1 MSREVEDLNRRLLR
15 ARDAMDRAYAEPL
28 DVRAVAAV
36 AYISPAHFSRS
47 FRDVFGETP
56 HRYLQ
61 RRKVER
67 SMFLLRETDRSVT
80 DRSSFFGSSD
90 IGWKFAVDDLESTP
104 YEDPARHQRMSPIS
118 YVKNISTPLLI
129 IHSESD
135 LRCNIEQ
142 AEQLFA
148 ALKYMGCEVL
158 FVRFEGQ
165 SHGLSRGGHP
175 HSRLE
180 RLRHIRGWFEQHL

>member
-1 MSREVEDLNRRLLR
+1 MGGSYGGFMTNWLISHSNRFK
-15 ARDAMDRAYAEPL
+15 
-28 DVRAVAAV
+28 AA
-36 AYISPAHFSRS
+36 I
-47 FRDVFGETP
+47 
-56 HRYLQ
+56 
-61 RRKVER
+61 
-67 SMFLLRETDRSVT
+67 TDRSVT

-90 IGWKFAVDDLESTP
+90 IGWKFAVDDLESAP
-104 YEDPARHQRMSPIS
+104 YEEPERHRHMSPIA
-118 YVKNISTPLLI
+118 YVQDIHTPLLI

-135 LRCNIEQ
+135 ARCNIEQ

-148 ALKYMGCEVL
+148 ALKYMGREVL

-180 RLRHIRGWFEQHL
+180 RLRHIKSWLEKHL

>member
-1 MSREVEDLNRRLLR
+1 MPEI
-15 ARDAMDRAYAEPL
+15 YP
-28 DVRAVAAV
+28 
-36 AYISPAHFSRS
+36 
-47 FRDVFGETP
+47 
-56 HRYLQ
+56 
-61 RRKVER
+61 
-67 SMFLLRETDRSVT
+67 TDRESLER
-80 DRSSFFGSSD
+80 DSD

-104 YEDPARHQRMSPIS
+104 YEDPARHQHMSPIT
-118 YVKNISTPLLI
+118 YVKNIHTPLLI

-148 ALKYMGCEVL
+148 ALKYMGREVL

-180 RLRHIRGWFEQHL
+180 RLKHIRGWFEQHL

>member
-1 MSREVEDLNRRLLR
+1 MTNWLISHSNRFK
-15 ARDAMDRAYAEPL
+15 
-28 DVRAVAAV
+28 AA
-36 AYISPAHFSRS
+36 
-47 FRDVFGETP
+47 
-56 HRYLQ
+56 
-61 RRKVER
+61 
-67 SMFLLRETDRSVT
+67 VT
-80 DRSSFFGSSD
+80 DRSLTDRASFFGSSD
-90 IGWKFAVDDLESTP
+90 IGWKFAIDDLESTP
-104 YEDPARHQRMSPIS
+104 YEEQERYRRMSPIA
-118 YVKNISTPLLI
+118 YVQDIHTPLLI

-148 ALKYMGCEVL
+148 ALKYMEREVL

-180 RLRHIRGWFEQHL
+180 RLRHIRAWFEKYL